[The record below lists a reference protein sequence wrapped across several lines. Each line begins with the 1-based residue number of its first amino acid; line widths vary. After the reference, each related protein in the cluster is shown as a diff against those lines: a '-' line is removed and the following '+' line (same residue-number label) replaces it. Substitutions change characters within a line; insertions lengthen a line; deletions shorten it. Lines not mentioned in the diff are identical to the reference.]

1 MRKVKSNKFIIFFKI
16 KGRVYLYPPGKNDA
30 VTPLTVETELEN
42 DDIICASGD
51 SLFGNPGIAGRDY
64 EED

>member
-1 MRKVKSNKFIIFFKI
+1 MKAEYI
-16 KGRVYLYPPGKNDA
+16 KPE
-30 VTPLTVETELEN
+30 TLTVEIELEN
-42 DDIICASGD
+42 GAIICASGS

>member
-1 MRKVKSNKFIIFFKI
+1 MKAEYI
-16 KGRVYLYPPGKNDA
+16 KPE
-30 VTPLTVETELEN
+30 TLTVEIELEN
-42 DDIICASGD
+42 GVICVSGN

>member
-1 MRKVKSNKFIIFFKI
+1 MNKKNMKAEYI
-16 KGRVYLYPPGKNDA
+16 KPE
-30 VTPLTVETELEN
+30 TQTVEIELEN
-42 DDIICASGD
+42 GAIICASGD

>member
-1 MRKVKSNKFIIFFKI
+1 M
-16 KGRVYLYPPGKNDA
+16 YPPGKNDA
-30 VTPLTVETELEN
+30 VTPLTVEIELEN
-42 DDIICASGD
+42 GAIICASGD

>member
-1 MRKVKSNKFIIFFKI
+1 MDR
-16 KGRVYLYPPGKNDA
+16 
-30 VTPLTVETELEN
+30 ELGV
-42 DDIICASGD
+42 ICASGD

>member
-1 MRKVKSNKFIIFFKI
+1 MKVEYI
-16 KGRVYLYPPGKNDA
+16 KPETLA
-30 VTPLTVETELEN
+30 VELVPEN
-42 DDIICASGD
+42 GAIICASGD